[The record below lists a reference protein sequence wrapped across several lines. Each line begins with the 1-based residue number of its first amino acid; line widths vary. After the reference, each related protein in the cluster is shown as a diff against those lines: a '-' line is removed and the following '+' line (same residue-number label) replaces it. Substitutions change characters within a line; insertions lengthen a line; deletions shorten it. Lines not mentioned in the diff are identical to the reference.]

1 MNAPAQPV
9 DTPAPSL
16 RIRMLRHVMLPL
28 ALTWLIGTVATLGV
42 ASHFTER
49 AFDRAL
55 LDDAYSIASHVEPL
69 SSGEVGLLLTPN
81 ELKAALF
88 DQAESVHFSVL
99 RADGSL
105 LAGAALPPVRPPLHD
120 QAFRYGNLL
129 YQGSVVRAV
138 VLRHEVQTQPFY
150 IVMAHTTRVRNEL
163 VQQMLVYGA
172 LPLLVLLGLLG
183 FALWRSIERDLA
195 PLGRLQTA
203 LADRDAKD
211 LTPVVI
217 APSTQEIEQV
227 GLAVN
232 ELFDRLDR
240 SVRSQREFIGNVAHE
255 LRTPLARIRAL
266 ADYGRANPD
275 PSVSQQQ
282 LLQIATSAERAGRLV
297 NQLLDLAIAEE
308 ADLALQQDRLALAPL
323 VSQAVLRHLDK
334 ADARGVDLGARGLDD
349 GMEAVFVRGT
359 TALIEGILDNLID
372 NALRYGGQTVTIELT
387 LGTRANAC
395 LLAVVD
401 DGPGIPASARMAL
414 MQRWTQGRN
423 GQRLGQGSGL
433 GLSIVARYA
442 QLLGSELQLDSADHD
457 RGLRASLVLPL
468 G

>member
-1 MNAPAQPV
+1 MNAPARAA
-9 DTPAPSL
+9 DTPTPSL

-28 ALTWLIGTVATLGV
+28 SLTWLIGTVATLGV

-55 LDDAYSIASHVEPL
+55 LDDAYSIASHVETLPG
-69 SSGEVGLLLTPN
+69 GEVGLVLTPN

-88 DQAESVHFSVL
+88 DQAEAVHFSVL

-105 LAGAALPPVRPPLHD
+105 LAGAQLPPVRPPQPD

-129 YQGSVVRAV
+129 HQGSVVRAV
-138 VLRHEVQTQPFY
+138 VLRHEVQAQPFY
-150 IVMAHTTRVRNEL
+150 IVMAHTTRVRSEL
-163 VQQMLVYGA
+163 VQQMLLYGA

-195 PLGRLQTA
+195 PLGRLQSA

-232 ELFDRLDR
+232 DLFDRLDR

-266 ADYGRANPD
+266 ADYGRAHPD
-275 PSVSQQQ
+275 ASVSQQQ

-349 GMEAVFVRGT
+349 GMEAVCVRGT
-359 TALIEGILDNLID
+359 TALIEGVLDNLID

-387 LGTRANAC
+387 PDARANTC
-395 LLAVVD
+395 VLAVVD

-414 MQRWTQGRN
+414 RQRWTQGRD

-457 RGLRASLVLPL
+457 RGLRASLVLRL
-468 G
+468 A